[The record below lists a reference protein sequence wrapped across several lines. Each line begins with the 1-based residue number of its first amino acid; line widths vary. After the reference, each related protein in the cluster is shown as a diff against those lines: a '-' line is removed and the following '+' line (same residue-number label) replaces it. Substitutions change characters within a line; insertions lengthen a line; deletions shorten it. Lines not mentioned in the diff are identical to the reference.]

1 MASRGKTWTGKN
13 WYYRKKEV
21 REKPNKLQANS
32 PEATEQVVPEHN
44 VLPIVALRDA
54 VVNIVDFG
62 IVQCHAKEGN
72 DAVVPSVV
80 ESGQDG
86 ANDEKDDGRGG
97 VKLHAQRPTIQ
108 KARKDVIVLAKEE
121 FHGMDVDGVHGSSA
135 AIARRK

>member
-1 MASRGKTWTGKN
+1 M
-13 WYYRKKEV
+13 
-21 REKPNKLQANS
+21 
-32 PEATEQVVPEHN
+32 VPEHN

-54 VVNIVDFG
+54 VVNIMDFG
-62 IVQCHAKEGN
+62 IVQSHTKEGD
-72 DAVVPSVV
+72 DAVVPSMV